1 MASICGLVCL
11 ASCTEY
17 NNFRFIHVV
26 ACISTPFI
34 FVDISHLVYWLITW
48 WTFRLLLL
56 FSYYELC
63 FYFMYKFSCDHMFP
77 FLLSDPLGV
86 KLLSNSMF
94 NFLRNHQTFPKQLQ
108 HVTAHFQCMM
118 VPISPYLHLLSSVF
132 FYYSHPSRWIMVTL
146 WFWYVF
152 PSLMANDLENFFH
165 VLIWP

>member
-1 MASICGLVCL
+1 M
-11 ASCTEY
+11 
-17 NNFRFIHVV
+17 H
-26 ACISTPFI
+26 
-34 FVDISHLVYWLITW
+34 ISHLVYWLITW

-108 HVTAHFQCMM
+108 HVTAHFQWMI

-132 FYYSHPSRWIMVTL
+132 FYYSHPSGWIMVTL